1 MVTLFMLV
9 SSASPSWLLILRRSQ
24 KTSLNGV
31 PAYIQIDPSQLFTK
45 PSLQILTQVLCHM
58 ATGGVFTDESFIR
71 HFIKLLY
78 PLITLH

>member
-1 MVTLFMLV
+1 MLV

-45 PSLQILTQVLCHM
+45 RELYLELLIPIDHQNVVSFASDFNTGFMPYGNRYITGHSMLC
-58 ATGGVFTDESFIR
+58 
-71 HFIKLLY
+71 
-78 PLITLH
+78 